1 MIAMRHLKAASTFYA
16 TEAILES
23 LSRLS
28 KAMIIFDFPS
38 PRLKVQLFGLTIEQ
52 WIVKEGCRLVGLLGM
67 GGIGK
72 TTLSVKL
79 ARQIQDKCQLP
90 SIKRSTAMMW
100 ACI

>member
-1 MIAMRHLKAASTFYA
+1 
-16 TEAILES
+16 
-23 LSRLS
+23 
-28 KAMIIFDFPS
+28 MIIFDFPS

-52 WIVKEGCRLVGLLGM
+52 WIVKEGCHLVGLLGM